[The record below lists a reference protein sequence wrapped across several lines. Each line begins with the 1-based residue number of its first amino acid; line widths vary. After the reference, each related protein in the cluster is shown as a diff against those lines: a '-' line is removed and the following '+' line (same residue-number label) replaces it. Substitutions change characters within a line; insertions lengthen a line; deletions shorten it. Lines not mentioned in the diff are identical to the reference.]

1 MSFRVWVTAITLF
14 LLTVIIFFAWDE
26 IIEAWKL
33 LGRTNLAILL
43 LVIPAQ
49 FASYYATGGMIF
61 SYLRSK
67 GNLKDV
73 NQWRMTRI
81 ALELNFVNHVLPSG
95 GAAGFSYLGWVLHR
109 HGVGV
114 GRATMSQVVR
124 FVLTFVAFLVAL
136 IISLIVL
143 TIDHQVNRTVVLLS
157 LGLAVMVVGTTI
169 FAIYTLHYKKRLIKF
184 AGFLTRRI
192 NGIVS
197 FFRRGKK
204 KVIERGVIEKF
215 FEELHQDY
223 IEIRREKKL
232 LKKPFIWSMVALA
245 FDVVLLSIP
254 FLALGYWVNPAVLLI
269 AFGLS
274 SIAGVAS
281 FAPGGAGAFEAV
293 MITFLAT
300 AGVPPD
306 VAIAGTLLARVT
318 LLLGT
323 IISGYVFYHLTIT
336 AYGKHPV
343 KRQ

>member
-1 MSFRVWVTAITLF
+1 MSFRVWVTTITLF
-14 LLTVIIFFAWDE
+14 LLAVIIFFAWDE

-33 LGRTNLAILL
+33 LSRTNLAILL

-67 GNLKDV
+67 GNLKEV

-109 HGVGV
+109 YGVGA

-124 FVLTFVAFLVAL
+124 FVLTFIAFVAALLIAL
-136 IISLIVL
+136 IILA
-143 TIDHQVNRTVVLLS
+143 IDHQVNRTVVLLS
-157 LGLAVMVVGTTI
+157 LGLALVTI
-169 FAIYTLHYKKRLIKF
+169 ILSFLVIYIIHFKKRLIRF
-184 AGFLTRRI
+184 SILMTRWI
-192 NGIVS
+192 NNVAS
-197 FFRRGKK
+197 FFRPGKVRVVK
-204 KVIERGVIEKF
+204 TAIIEKF

-223 IEIRREKKL
+223 IEIRRDKSIL
-232 LKKPFIWSMVALA
+232 AKPFAWAIIALS
-245 FDVVLLSIP
+245 FDVVLLLIP

-274 SIAGVAS
+274 SIAGAAS

-323 IISGYVFYHLTIT
+323 VVSGYIFYHLTINS
-336 AYGKHPV
+336 YGKRSN